1 MASTDGAV
9 ESCDLAATAV
19 ISSNLPEDGSLP
31 IRAPMDGLLLYLK
44 LLAESLFGALA
55 STGLHELDA
64 QWHPQRGVP
73 DAAKLGELIEAG
85 RRVLS

>member
-1 MASTDGAV
+1 
-9 ESCDLAATAV
+9 
-19 ISSNLPEDGSLP
+19 
-31 IRAPMDGLLLYLK
+31 MDGLLLYLK